1 MTPSRVDKIRRGLG
15 LDFSEFAKA
24 LNVSL
29 ATVHRWEDVDGTGRC
44 RHAEPSGLA
53 AEVLRGLE
61 ATIEETHR
69 TMPKEEAVHELR
81 RLGRV
86 VALGIGALICYG
98 LLDLSLMGGHDEVT
112 KLPESRKRRR

>member
-29 ATVHRWEDVDGTGRC
+29 TTVHGWENVDGTGTC
-44 RHAEPSGLA
+44 RYAEPRGLA

-61 ATIEETHR
+61 ATIEETYR
-69 TMPKEEAVHELR
+69 TMPKEEAVHELI

-98 LLDLSLMGGHDEVT
+98 LLDLSLMGGHDEVQAL
-112 KLPESRKRRR
+112 KPARRKR